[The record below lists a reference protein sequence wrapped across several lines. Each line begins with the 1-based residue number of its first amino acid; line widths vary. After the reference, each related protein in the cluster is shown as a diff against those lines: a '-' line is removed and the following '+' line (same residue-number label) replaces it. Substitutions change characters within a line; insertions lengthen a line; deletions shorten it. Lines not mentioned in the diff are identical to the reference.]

1 MKTLARIIYL
11 ETDDR
16 CDIVLSKKPY
26 TDWRGI
32 AADYPDYKT
41 DVGPWSCETIV
52 RYFAEEYPKRTW
64 LPEQEIRDFFAGDE
78 TVIYAE

>member
-1 MKTLARIIYL
+1 MNVQARIVYL
-11 ETDDR
+11 ETENGS
-16 CDIVLSKKPY
+16 DILLTKKPY
-26 TDWRGI
+26 ADWREI

-41 DVGPWSCETIV
+41 DVGPWSSETVI

-78 TVIYAE
+78 TVLYAE